1 MQTGASV
8 NYLDGTIEFL
18 CITSKIIDIFADH
31 KPIADLGDHRL
42 SMNKEVLQYLK
53 RWESDAS
60 QHQEL
65 SKTER
70 GKRLLSHKLHFD
82 LTSMIVGFHKV
93 CNIAFQRFPGS
104 TISPFRTNS
113 DLVENVFC
121 QTRGKNGQNANPT
134 YAQYGPTMNGII
146 LGQTTT
152 TSRSNT
158 GSLEN

>member
-8 NYLDGTIEFL
+8 NCLDGTIEFL
-18 CITSKIIDIFADH
+18 CITSKIIVIFADH

-70 GKRLLSHKLHFD
+70 GK
-82 LTSMIVGFHKV
+82 
-93 CNIAFQRFPGS
+93 
-104 TISPFRTNS
+104 
-113 DLVENVFC
+113 
-121 QTRGKNGQNANPT
+121 
-134 YAQYGPTMNGII
+134 
-146 LGQTTT
+146 
-152 TSRSNT
+152 
-158 GSLEN
+158 